1 MHTFDLSTPV
11 GEIVA
16 RLRPRFGEAIE
27 PPDLDDM
34 IIHRATLRAML
45 DGSYWERTGL

>member
-1 MHTFDLSTPV
+1 V
-11 GEIVA
+11 
-16 RLRPRFGEAIE
+16 E

-45 DGSYWERTGL
+45 DGSYWEQVGL